1 MYSIV
6 LCFLTQGVAL
16 LERLLGGPGVV
27 AVAAGV
33 PGAVASHGVVR
44 RGGELHRQSN
54 HDGEDGGLGHCDN
67 LIFFFLLD

>member
-54 HDGEDGGLGHCDN
+54 HDGEDGGLGHCCHY
-67 LIFFFLLD
+67 LYVII